1 MEEDRSQDLYCCLT
15 SLEVG
20 DTPFELGHGIALSSS
35 YVHVMSNTML
45 ATKRPENPV
54 RHHPGPWLATGDG
67 FGFDSNVVLHIPS
80 TYKRKGMRSIDV
92 AMQIAALLRLWVD
105 PRIRLTLMS
114 SGHPSEITTPDSGP
128 RMHVANAME
137 IQPWYFQLFPATERN
152 TMEDLRWIRD
162 HWENVLDLT
171 QRSAAFSLGLAAIA
185 NAQLIH
191 SPALGIVSVW
201 AALESLF
208 SASKTE
214 LRFRI
219 SAMISAYLKPPG
231 PDRVAEHKRVLKLY
245 DARSAA
251 AHGAPKH
258 TRDDLLASLEL
269 LRKVLIKMIYQN
281 KVPTKEDLES
291 LLFGAT

>member
-1 MEEDRSQDLYCCLT
+1 MQKETSQDLYCCLT
-15 SLEVG
+15 SLEIG
-20 DTPFELGHGIALSSS
+20 QSPFELGYGITLSSS
-35 YVHVMSNTML
+35 YVHVMSHTML
-45 ATKRPENPV
+45 AVKRPEQTGQ
-54 RHHPGPWLATGDG
+54 HHPGPWLATGDG
-67 FGFDSNVVLHIPS
+67 FGFDSNVVLHIPD
-80 TYKRKGMRSIDV
+80 TYKRKGMKSIEV

-105 PRIRLTLMS
+105 PRIRLTLIS
-114 SGHPSEITTPDSGP
+114 TGHPCEITTPDSGP
-128 RMHVANAME
+128 RVHVANAME
-137 IQPWYFQLFPATERN
+137 IQPWYFQLCPTTERD
-152 TMEDLRWIRD
+152 TMEDLLWIRE
-162 HWENVLDLT
+162 HWENALELT
-171 QRSAAFSLGLAAIA
+171 QRSAAFSLGLEAIA

-208 SASKTE
+208 TGSTTE
-214 LRFRI
+214 LRFRV
-219 SAMISAYLKPPG
+219 SAMIAAYLKPLG

-269 LRKVLIKMIYQN
+269 LRKVLISMIHQN